1 MFAIKKALG
10 IKYFE
15 LNRFLQVILRYYKS
29 IHQKGVLEMECK
41 LELSVFRFNAKTDF
55 LPYYKKHFIT
65 IDKSKCINDLLAL
78 IHAEDGSFEYPK
90 DEFSALKINGK
101 ALFSHESIEGIV
113 ERLGKNLTL
122 EPLSTKR
129 VINDLVINT
138 DDFYQK
144 FDLLD
149 AYVDGKDRV
158 LFESYIL
165 YHYASPVLDF
175 EENYHGDALFA
186 FAYDMLQKHPEQKD
200 HILKIVA
207 NENNGLFLHVKLCK
221 KIYPCG
227 AEVERKIM
235 ELKNEVMKHSPFAST
250 LVEKFSHRLDV
261 L

>member
-1 MFAIKKALG
+1 
-10 IKYFE
+10 
-15 LNRFLQVILRYYKS
+15 
-29 IHQKGVLEMECK
+29 MECK

-78 IHAEDGSFEYPK
+78 IYAEDGSFDYPK

-101 ALFSHESIEGIV
+101 ALFSHEGIEGIV
-113 ERLGKNLTL
+113 EHLGKNLTL

-149 AYVDGKDRV
+149 AFVDAKDKP
-158 LFESYIL
+158 LFQSYII
-165 YHYASPVLDF
+165 YHYASAVLDF
-175 EENYHGDALFA
+175 VEDYQGDALFA
-186 FAYDMLQKHPEQKD
+186 FAYDMIQKHPKQK
-200 HILKIVA
+200 HAILEVVA
-207 NENNGLFLHVKLCK
+207 HEHTGVFLHVKLCN

-227 AEVERKIM
+227 AEVEQKII
-235 ELKNEVMKHSPFAST
+235 ELQNEIMQHHTLTSPLVKKLSHAIT
-250 LVEKFSHRLDV
+250 LL
-261 L
+261 